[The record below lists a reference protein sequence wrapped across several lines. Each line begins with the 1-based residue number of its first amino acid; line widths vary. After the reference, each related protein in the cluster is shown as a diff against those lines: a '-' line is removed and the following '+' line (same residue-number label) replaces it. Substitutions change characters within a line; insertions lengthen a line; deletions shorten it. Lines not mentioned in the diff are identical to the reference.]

1 MIVFIQTEKCTLRAN
16 VTIATINL
24 AEILLQATA
33 HIQTETPIAE
43 ISAWHAISNGK
54 TKEMLY

>member
-33 HIQTETPIAE
+33 HIQIETPIAE